1 MQITLKTLQQQT
13 FRIDI
18 DPEETV
24 RERGESGRVRF
35 SRAAGLSPSQRGE
48 RRARAAAV
56 GGVRREQGGPGL
68 RGKGLGAQR
77 SYRCV
82 EEGREIPSFW
92 PCRAAGRP
100 GREGGVAP
108 LGAARA
114 LRRGAGGLLSR
125 RRPRGTAGAALAAAG
140 AWRGREGGQ
149 GGGTRLPAEKHRQ
162 RKRWGR
168 PRCSPAVRVRV
179 GDFWVSSGKHGAPRG
194 EGVPGRVLPYLC
206 GRFP

>member
-68 RGKGLGAQR
+68 RGKGLGGQR
-77 SYRCV
+77 SYRCA

-100 GREGGVAP
+100 GREGG
-108 LGAARA
+108 R
-114 LRRGAGGLLSR
+114 GGLLR
-125 RRPRGTAGAALAAAG
+125 
-140 AWRGREGGQ
+140 
-149 GGGTRLPAEKHRQ
+149 
-162 RKRWGR
+162 
-168 PRCSPAVRVRV
+168 
-179 GDFWVSSGKHGAPRG
+179 
-194 EGVPGRVLPYLC
+194 
-206 GRFP
+206 